1 MRWEAGNILKD
12 KKLYQMA
19 WRLMSSYWHSQEK
32 WKARGLLAGVIALTL
47 GQVYMLV
54 LLNGWNNDF
63 YNALQQRAFESFWP
77 LIGQFAG
84 FAFLHI
90 IFAVYAIYVRQI
102 LEIKW
107 RNWMTDKYLDR
118 WLGHQTYY
126 RLQVAG
132 QDDMDNP
139 DQRIADDINSFVNL
153 TLGLFVGVIKQATS
167 LVAFVVILWNL
178 SGYLDIPLGDTVLS
192 VPGYMVFVTLIYSVV
207 GTWLA
212 HKVGRKL
219 IRLNY
224 DQQRFE
230 ADFRFSMVRVRENSE
245 SVAFYGGEKPE
256 MQNFRE
262 RFALVIGNFWGL
274 MKRTKLL
281 NFYVNGYAQIA
292 IIVPVLMCAP
302 QYFSGTMQLGG
313 FMQTI
318 SAFGR
323 VQDALSYFVESYDSI
338 AQYVAVIRRL
348 GGFAGHM
355 EEAEALTSSFDFTRN
370 TSNALQLWQMDI
382 ALPDGRQL
390 AEKLSI
396 AVPAGKRLL
405 ISGGSG
411 AGKSTL
417 LRAIAG
423 IWPYGTG
430 EISLPTGWR
439 TMFLPQ
445 RPYLPLGSLR
455 RAIYYPQ
462 PVPENTDDNLAGLLE
477 RFGLQKLAGQLD
489 AVDDWSR
496 ILSLG
501 EQQRLAFIR
510 ILLLRP
516 DIVFLDESTSALDEP
531 REAQAY
537 EILHQMLPQ
546 MAVVSV
552 GHRSSLLNC
561 HDKQLVLAGDGYWK
575 LQDIK

>member
-1 MRWEAGNILKD
+1 MKD

-90 IFAVYAIYVRQI
+90 IFAVYAVYVRQI

-153 TLGLFVGVIKQATS
+153 TLGLFVGVLKQATS

-178 SGYLDIPLGDTVLS
+178 SGSLDIPLGDTVLS

-256 MQNFRE
+256 LQNFRE

-302 QYFSGTMQLGG
+302 QYFNGTMQLGG

-355 EEAEALTSSFDFTRN
+355 EEAEALTSSFDFTKN

-477 RFGLQKLAGQLD
+477 RFGLQKLAVQLD

-537 EILHQMLPQ
+537 EILHQLLPQ

>member
-1 MRWEAGNILKD
+1 MKD

-90 IFAVYAIYVRQI
+90 IFAVYAVYVRQI

-107 RNWMTDKYLDR
+107 RKWMTDKYLDR

-139 DQRIADDINSFVNL
+139 DQRIADDVNSFVNL
-153 TLGLFVGVIKQATS
+153 TLGLFVGVLKQATS

-178 SGYLDIPLGDTVLS
+178 SGSLDIPLGDTVLS
-192 VPGYMVFVTLIYSVV
+192 VPGYMVFVTLIYSIV

-256 MQNFRE
+256 LQNFRE

-302 QYFSGTMQLGG
+302 QYFNGTMQLGG

-355 EEAEALTSSFDFTRN
+355 EEAEALAPSFDFTKN

-462 PVPENTDDNLAGLLE
+462 PVLENTDDNLTGLLE
-477 RFGLQKLAGQLD
+477 RFGLQNLAGQLD

-537 EILHQMLPQ
+537 EILHQLLPQ

>member
-1 MRWEAGNILKD
+1 MKD

-90 IFAVYAIYVRQI
+90 IFAVYAVYVRQI

-139 DQRIADDINSFVNL
+139 DQRIADDVNSFVNL
-153 TLGLFVGVIKQATS
+153 TLGLFVGVLKQATS

-178 SGYLDIPLGDTVLS
+178 SGSLDIPLGDTVLS

-256 MQNFRE
+256 LQNFRE

-302 QYFSGTMQLGG
+302 QYFNGTMQLGG

-355 EEAEALTSSFDFTRN
+355 EEAEALTSSFDFTKN

-430 EISLPTGWR
+430 EISLPTGWC

-462 PVPENTDDNLAGLLE
+462 PVPENADDNLTGLLE
-477 RFGLQKLAGQLD
+477 RFGLQNLAGQLD

-537 EILHQMLPQ
+537 EILRQLLPQ

>member
-1 MRWEAGNILKD
+1 MKD

-90 IFAVYAIYVRQI
+90 IFAVYAVYVRQI

-107 RNWMTDKYLDR
+107 RKWMTDKYLDR

-139 DQRIADDINSFVNL
+139 DQRIADDVNSFVNL
-153 TLGLFVGVIKQATS
+153 TLGLFVGVLKQATS

-178 SGYLDIPLGDTVLS
+178 SGSLDIPLGDTVLS

-256 MQNFRE
+256 LQNFRE

-302 QYFSGTMQLGG
+302 QYFNGTMQLGG

-355 EEAEALTSSFDFTRN
+355 EEAEALAPSFDFTKN

-382 ALPDGRQL
+382 ALPDGRKL

-462 PVPENTDDNLAGLLE
+462 PVPENTDDNLTGLLE
-477 RFGLQKLAGQLD
+477 RFGLQNLAGQLD

-537 EILHQMLPQ
+537 EILHQLLPQ

>member
-1 MRWEAGNILKD
+1 
-12 KKLYQMA
+12 MA

-90 IFAVYAIYVRQI
+90 IFAVYAVYVRQI

-107 RNWMTDKYLDR
+107 RKWMTDKYLDR

-139 DQRIADDINSFVNL
+139 DQRIADDVNSFVNL
-153 TLGLFVGVIKQATS
+153 TLGLFVGVLKQATS

-178 SGYLDIPLGDTVLS
+178 SGSLDIPLGDTVLS
-192 VPGYMVFVTLIYSVV
+192 VPGYMVFVTLIYSIV

-256 MQNFRE
+256 LQNFRE

-302 QYFSGTMQLGG
+302 QYFNGTMQLGG

-355 EEAEALTSSFDFTRN
+355 EEAEALAPSFDFTKN

-462 PVPENTDDNLAGLLE
+462 PVPENTDDNLTGLLE
-477 RFGLQKLAGQLD
+477 RFGLQNLAGQLD

>member
-1 MRWEAGNILKD
+1 MKD

-90 IFAVYAIYVRQI
+90 IFAVYAVYVRQI

-139 DQRIADDINSFVNL
+139 DQRIADDVNSFVNL
-153 TLGLFVGVIKQATS
+153 TLGLFVGVLKQATS

-178 SGYLDIPLGDTVLS
+178 SGSLDIPLGDTVLS

-256 MQNFRE
+256 LQNFRE

-302 QYFSGTMQLGG
+302 QYFNGTMQLGG

-355 EEAEALTSSFDFTRN
+355 EEAEALAPSFDFTRN

-462 PVPENTDDNLAGLLE
+462 PVPENIDDNLAGLLE
-477 RFGLQKLAGQLD
+477 RFGLQKLAGQMD
-489 AVDDWSR
+489 TVDDWSR

-537 EILHQMLPQ
+537 EILHQLLPK

>member
-1 MRWEAGNILKD
+1 MKD

-90 IFAVYAIYVRQI
+90 IFAVYAVYVRQI

-139 DQRIADDINSFVNL
+139 DQRIADDVNSFVNL
-153 TLGLFVGVIKQATS
+153 TLGLFVGVLKQATS

-178 SGYLDIPLGDTVLS
+178 SGSLDIPLGDTVLS

-256 MQNFRE
+256 LQNFRE

-302 QYFSGTMQLGG
+302 QYFNGTMQLGG

-411 AGKSTL
+411 VGKSTL

-462 PVPENTDDNLAGLLE
+462 PVPENIDDNLAGLLE
-477 RFGLQKLAGQLD
+477 RFGLQKLADQLD

-537 EILHQMLPQ
+537 EILHQLLPQ

>member
-1 MRWEAGNILKD
+1 MKD

-90 IFAVYAIYVRQI
+90 IFAVYAVYVRQI

-107 RNWMTDKYLDR
+107 RKWMTDKYLDR

-139 DQRIADDINSFVNL
+139 DQRIADDVNSFVNL
-153 TLGLFVGVIKQATS
+153 TLGLFVGVLKQATS

-178 SGYLDIPLGDTVLS
+178 SGSLDIPLGDTVLS

-256 MQNFRE
+256 LQNFRE

-302 QYFSGTMQLGG
+302 QYFNGTMQLGG

-355 EEAEALTSSFDFTRN
+355 EEAEALAPSFDFTKN
-370 TSNALQLWQMDI
+370 TSNALQLWQMNI

-423 IWPYGTG
+423 IWHYGTG

-462 PVPENTDDNLAGLLE
+462 PVLENTDDNLTGLLE
-477 RFGLQKLAGQLD
+477 RFGLQNLAGQLD

-516 DIVFLDESTSALDEP
+516 DIVFLDESTSALDEL

-537 EILHQMLPQ
+537 EILHQLLPQ

>member
-1 MRWEAGNILKD
+1 MKD

-19 WRLMSSYWHSQEK
+19 WHLMSSYWHSQEK

-77 LIGQFAG
+77 LIGQFAC

-132 QDDMDNP
+132 KDDMDNP

-489 AVDDWSR
+489 TVDDWSR

>member
-77 LIGQFAG
+77 LIGQFAC

-132 QDDMDNP
+132 KDDMDNP

-462 PVPENTDDNLAGLLE
+462 PVPENADDNLAGLLE

-575 LQDIK
+575 LQDIE

>member
-1 MRWEAGNILKD
+1 MKD

-19 WRLMSSYWHSQEK
+19 WRLMSSYWHSQGK

-90 IFAVYAIYVRQI
+90 IFAVYAVYVRQI

-132 QDDMDNP
+132 QGDMDNP
-139 DQRIADDINSFVNL
+139 DQRIADDVNSFVNL
-153 TLGLFVGVIKQATS
+153 TLGLFVGVLKQATS

-178 SGYLDIPLGDTVLS
+178 SGSLDIPLGDTVFS

-256 MQNFRE
+256 LQNFRE
-262 RFALVIGNFWGL
+262 RFALVICNFWGL

-302 QYFSGTMQLGG
+302 QYFNGTMQLGG

-355 EEAEALTSSFDFTRN
+355 EEAEALAPSFDFTRN

-462 PVPENTDDNLAGLLE
+462 PVPENIDDNLAGLLE
-477 RFGLQKLAGQLD
+477 RFGLQKLAGQMD
-489 AVDDWSR
+489 TVDDWSR

-537 EILHQMLPQ
+537 EILHQLLPK

>member
-1 MRWEAGNILKD
+1 MKD

-90 IFAVYAIYVRQI
+90 IFAVYAVYVRQI

-139 DQRIADDINSFVNL
+139 DQRIADDVNSFVNL
-153 TLGLFVGVIKQATS
+153 TLGLFVGVLKQATS

-178 SGYLDIPLGDTVLS
+178 SGSLDIPLGDTVLS

-230 ADFRFSMVRVRENSE
+230 ADFRFSMIRVRENSE

-256 MQNFRE
+256 LQNFRE

-302 QYFSGTMQLGG
+302 QYFNGTMQLGG

-355 EEAEALTSSFDFTRN
+355 EEAEALTSSFDFTKN

-462 PVPENTDDNLAGLLE
+462 PVPENTDDNLTGLLE
-477 RFGLQKLAGQLD
+477 RFGLQKLAGQMD

-531 REAQAY
+531 REAQSY
-537 EILHQMLPQ
+537 EILHQLLPQ

>member
-1 MRWEAGNILKD
+1 MKD

-139 DQRIADDINSFVNL
+139 DQRIADDVNSFVNL
-153 TLGLFVGVIKQATS
+153 TLGLFVGVLKQATS

-178 SGYLDIPLGDTVLS
+178 SGSLDIPLGDTVLS

-256 MQNFRE
+256 LQNFRE

-302 QYFSGTMQLGG
+302 QYFNGTMQLGG

-462 PVPENTDDNLAGLLE
+462 PVPENIDDNLAGLLE

>member
-1 MRWEAGNILKD
+1 MKD

-90 IFAVYAIYVRQI
+90 IFAVYAVYVRQI

-139 DQRIADDINSFVNL
+139 DQRIADDVNSFVNL
-153 TLGLFVGVIKQATS
+153 TLGLFVGVLKQATS

-178 SGYLDIPLGDTVLS
+178 SGSLDIPLGDTVLS

-256 MQNFRE
+256 LQNFRE

-302 QYFSGTMQLGG
+302 QYFNGTMQLGG

-355 EEAEALTSSFDFTRN
+355 EEAEALTSSFDFTKN

-462 PVPENTDDNLAGLLE
+462 PVPENADDNLTGLLE
-477 RFGLQKLAGQLD
+477 RFGLQNLAGQLD

>member
-1 MRWEAGNILKD
+1 MKD

-90 IFAVYAIYVRQI
+90 IFAVYAVYVRQI

-107 RNWMTDKYLDR
+107 RMWMTDKYLDR

-139 DQRIADDINSFVNL
+139 DQRIADDVNSFVNL
-153 TLGLFVGVIKQATS
+153 TLGLFVGVLKQATS

-178 SGYLDIPLGDTVLS
+178 SGSLDIPLGDTVLS

-256 MQNFRE
+256 LQNFRE

-302 QYFSGTMQLGG
+302 QYFNGTMQLGG

-355 EEAEALTSSFDFTRN
+355 EEAEALAPSFDFTKN

-462 PVPENTDDNLAGLLE
+462 PVLENTDDNLTGLLE
-477 RFGLQKLAGQLD
+477 RFGLQNLAGQLD

-537 EILHQMLPQ
+537 EILHQLLPQ

>member
-1 MRWEAGNILKD
+1 MKD

-90 IFAVYAIYVRQI
+90 IFAVYAVYVRQI

-153 TLGLFVGVIKQATS
+153 TLGLFVGVLKQATS

-178 SGYLDIPLGDTVLS
+178 SGSLDIPLGDTVLS
-192 VPGYMVFVTLIYSVV
+192 VPGHMVFVTLIYSVV

-256 MQNFRE
+256 LQNFRE

-302 QYFSGTMQLGG
+302 QYFNGTMQLGG

-355 EEAEALTSSFDFTRN
+355 EEAEALVSSFDFTKN

-430 EISLPTGWR
+430 EISLPAGWR

-462 PVPENTDDNLAGLLE
+462 PVPENADDNLTGLLE

-537 EILHQMLPQ
+537 EILHQLLPQ

-552 GHRSSLLNC
+552 GHRSSLLHC

>member
-1 MRWEAGNILKD
+1 MKD

-90 IFAVYAIYVRQI
+90 IFAVYAVYVRQI

-107 RNWMTDKYLDR
+107 RKWMTDKYLDR

-139 DQRIADDINSFVNL
+139 DQRIADDVNSFVNL
-153 TLGLFVGVIKQATS
+153 TLGLFVGVLKQATS

-178 SGYLDIPLGDTVLS
+178 SGSLDIPLGDTVLS
-192 VPGYMVFVTLIYSVV
+192 VPGYMVFVTLIYSIV

-256 MQNFRE
+256 LQNFRE

-302 QYFSGTMQLGG
+302 QYFNGTMQLGG

-355 EEAEALTSSFDFTRN
+355 EEAEALAPSFDFTKN

-382 ALPDGRQL
+382 ALPDGRKL

-462 PVPENTDDNLAGLLE
+462 PVLENTDDNLTGLLE
-477 RFGLQKLAGQLD
+477 RFGLQNLAGQLD

-537 EILHQMLPQ
+537 EILHQLLPQ

>member
-1 MRWEAGNILKD
+1 MKD

-90 IFAVYAIYVRQI
+90 IFAVYAVYVRQV

-107 RNWMTDKYLDR
+107 RKWMTDKYLDR

-139 DQRIADDINSFVNL
+139 DQRIADDVNSFVNL
-153 TLGLFVGVIKQATS
+153 TLGLFVGVLKQATS

-178 SGYLDIPLGDTVLS
+178 SGSLDIPLGDTVLS

-256 MQNFRE
+256 LQNFRE

-302 QYFSGTMQLGG
+302 QYFNGTMQLGG

-355 EEAEALTSSFDFTRN
+355 EEAEALAPSFDFTKN

-455 RAIYYPQ
+455 RAVYYPQ
-462 PVPENTDDNLAGLLE
+462 PVLENTDDNLTGLLE
-477 RFGLQKLAGQLD
+477 RFGLQNLAGQLD

-537 EILHQMLPQ
+537 EILHQLLPQ

>member
-1 MRWEAGNILKD
+1 MKD

-90 IFAVYAIYVRQI
+90 IFAVYAVYVRQI

-107 RNWMTDKYLDR
+107 RKWMTDKYLDR

-139 DQRIADDINSFVNL
+139 DQRIADDVNSFVNL
-153 TLGLFVGVIKQATS
+153 TLGLFVGVLKQATS

-178 SGYLDIPLGDTVLS
+178 SGSLDIPLGDTVLS

-256 MQNFRE
+256 LQNFRE

-302 QYFSGTMQLGG
+302 QYFNGTMQLGG

-355 EEAEALTSSFDFTRN
+355 EEAEALAPSFDFTKN

-455 RAIYYPQ
+455 RAVYYPQ
-462 PVPENTDDNLAGLLE
+462 PVPENTDDNLTGLLE
-477 RFGLQKLAGQLD
+477 RFGLQNLAGQLD

-537 EILHQMLPQ
+537 EILHQLLPQ

>member
-1 MRWEAGNILKD
+1 MKD

-90 IFAVYAIYVRQI
+90 IFAVYAVYVRQI

-107 RNWMTDKYLDR
+107 RKWMTDKYLDR

-139 DQRIADDINSFVNL
+139 DQRIADDVNSFVNL
-153 TLGLFVGVIKQATS
+153 TLGLFVGVLKQATS

-178 SGYLDIPLGDTVLS
+178 SGSLDIPLGDTVLS

-256 MQNFRE
+256 LQNFRE

-302 QYFSGTMQLGG
+302 QYFNGTMQLGG

-355 EEAEALTSSFDFTRN
+355 EEAEALAPSFDFTKN

-405 ISGGSG
+405 IGGGSG

-462 PVPENTDDNLAGLLE
+462 PVLENTDDNLTGLLE
-477 RFGLQKLAGQLD
+477 RFGLQNLAGQLD

-537 EILHQMLPQ
+537 EILHQLLPQ

>member
-1 MRWEAGNILKD
+1 MKD

-90 IFAVYAIYVRQI
+90 IFAVYAVYVRQI

-107 RNWMTDKYLDR
+107 RKWMTDKYLDR

-139 DQRIADDINSFVNL
+139 DQRIADDVNSFVNL
-153 TLGLFVGVIKQATS
+153 TLGLFVGVLKQATS

-178 SGYLDIPLGDTVLS
+178 SGSLDIPLGDTVLS

-256 MQNFRE
+256 LQNFRE

-302 QYFSGTMQLGG
+302 QYFNGTMQLGG

-355 EEAEALTSSFDFTRN
+355 EEAEALAPSFDFTKN

-462 PVPENTDDNLAGLLE
+462 PVLENTDDNLTGLLE
-477 RFGLQKLAGQLD
+477 RFGLQNLAGQLD

-537 EILHQMLPQ
+537 EILHQLLPQ

>member
-1 MRWEAGNILKD
+1 MKD

-90 IFAVYAIYVRQI
+90 IFAVYAVYVRQI

-139 DQRIADDINSFVNL
+139 DQRIADDVNSFVNL
-153 TLGLFVGVIKQATS
+153 TLGLFVGVLKQATS

-178 SGYLDIPLGDTVLS
+178 SGSLDIPLGDTVLS
-192 VPGYMVFVTLIYSVV
+192 VPGYMVFVTLIYSAV

-219 IRLNY
+219 IPLNY

-256 MQNFRE
+256 LQNFRE

-302 QYFSGTMQLGG
+302 QYFNGTMQLGG

-405 ISGGSG
+405 IGGGSG
-411 AGKSTL
+411 TGKSTL

-462 PVPENTDDNLAGLLE
+462 PVPENIDDNLAGLLE

-489 AVDDWSR
+489 TVDDWSR

-537 EILHQMLPQ
+537 EILHQLLPK

>member
-1 MRWEAGNILKD
+1 MKN
-12 KKLYQMA
+12 KKLHQIA
-19 WRLMSSYWHSQEK
+19 WKLMSSYWHSKEK
-32 WKARGLLAGVIALTL
+32 WKARGLLAGVVALSL

-63 YNALQQRAFESFWP
+63 YNALQERAFEEFWP
-77 LIGQFAG
+77 LIGQFTC
-84 FAFLHI
+84 FAFLYI
-90 IFAVYAIYVRQI
+90 IMAVYAIYVKQI

-107 RNWMTDKYLDR
+107 RSWMTEKYLDK
-118 WLGHQTYY
+118 WLGHQIYY
-126 RLQVAG
+126 RLQVSG

-139 DQRIADDINSFVNL
+139 DQRIADDISSFVNL
-153 TLGLFVGVIKQATS
+153 TLTLFVGFLKQLTS
-167 LVAFVVILWNL
+167 LVAFVFILWNL
-178 SGYLDIPLGDTVLS
+178 SGSLDIPLGDTVLS
-192 VPGYMVFVTLIYSVV
+192 VPGYMVFVTLIYSAA

-212 HKVGRKL
+212 HKVGRRL

-230 ADFRFSMVRVRENSE
+230 ADFRFSMIRVRENSE

-256 MQNFRE
+256 MQNFKE
-262 RFALVIGNFWGL
+262 RFAMVIGNFWGL

-302 QYFSGTMQLGG
+302 QYFKGTMQLGG

-338 AQYVAVIRRL
+338 AQYAAVIRRL

-355 EEAEALTSSFDFTRN
+355 EEAEAVASRFVFSRN
-370 TSNALQLWQMDI
+370 DTNALQLWQMNI
-382 ALPDGRQL
+382 SLPDGQEL

-405 ISGGSG
+405 ISGSSGS
-411 AGKSTL
+411 GKSTL
-417 LRAIAG
+417 LRALAG

-462 PVPENTDDNLAGLLE
+462 PVPENSQDDLAGLLQ

-516 DIVFLDESTSALDEP
+516 DIVFLDESTSALDEA
-531 REAQAY
+531 REKQAY
-537 EILHQMLPQ
+537 EILRQLLPQ

-552 GHRSSLLNC
+552 GHRSSLLAC
-561 HDKQLVLAGDGYWK
+561 HDKQLILAGDGYWK
-575 LQDIK
+575 LQDIG

>member
-1 MRWEAGNILKD
+1 MKD

-90 IFAVYAIYVRQI
+90 IFAVYAVYVRQI

-107 RNWMTDKYLDR
+107 RKWMTDKYLDR

-139 DQRIADDINSFVNL
+139 DQRIADDVNSFVNL
-153 TLGLFVGVIKQATS
+153 TLGLFVGVLKQATS

-178 SGYLDIPLGDTVLS
+178 SGSLDIPLGDTVLS

-256 MQNFRE
+256 LQNFRE

-302 QYFSGTMQLGG
+302 QYFNGTMQLGG

-355 EEAEALTSSFDFTRN
+355 EEAEALDPSFDFTKN
-370 TSNALQLWQMDI
+370 TSNALQLWQMNI

-462 PVPENTDDNLAGLLE
+462 PVLENTDDNLTGLLE
-477 RFGLQKLAGQLD
+477 RFGLQNLAGQLD

-516 DIVFLDESTSALDEP
+516 DIVFLDESTSALDEL

-537 EILHQMLPQ
+537 EILHQLLPQ

>member
-1 MRWEAGNILKD
+1 
-12 KKLYQMA
+12 MA

-90 IFAVYAIYVRQI
+90 IFAVYAVYVRQI

-107 RNWMTDKYLDR
+107 RKWMTDKYLDR

-139 DQRIADDINSFVNL
+139 DQRIADDVNSFVNL
-153 TLGLFVGVIKQATS
+153 TLGLFVGVLKQATS

-178 SGYLDIPLGDTVLS
+178 SGSLDIPLGDTVLS

-256 MQNFRE
+256 LQNFRE

-302 QYFSGTMQLGG
+302 QYFNGTMQLGG

-355 EEAEALTSSFDFTRN
+355 EEAEALAPSFDFTKN

-462 PVPENTDDNLAGLLE
+462 PVPENTDDNLTGLLE
-477 RFGLQKLAGQLD
+477 RFGLQNLAGQLD

-537 EILHQMLPQ
+537 EILHQLLPQ

>member
-1 MRWEAGNILKD
+1 MRWEVGNILKD

-90 IFAVYAIYVRQI
+90 IFAVYAVYVRQI

-139 DQRIADDINSFVNL
+139 DQRIADDVNSFVNL
-153 TLGLFVGVIKQATS
+153 TLGLFVGVLKQATS

-178 SGYLDIPLGDTVLS
+178 SGSLDIPLGDTVLS

-256 MQNFRE
+256 LQNFRE

-302 QYFSGTMQLGG
+302 QYFNDTMQLGG

-355 EEAEALTSSFDFTRN
+355 EEAEALVSSFDFTKN

-462 PVPENTDDNLAGLLE
+462 PVPENIDDNLAGLLE
-477 RFGLQKLAGQLD
+477 RFGLQKLADQLD

-531 REAQAY
+531 REAQSY
-537 EILHQMLPQ
+537 EILHQLLPQ

>member
-1 MRWEAGNILKD
+1 MKD

-90 IFAVYAIYVRQI
+90 IFAVYAVYVRQI

-107 RNWMTDKYLDR
+107 RKWMTDKYLDR

-139 DQRIADDINSFVNL
+139 DQRIADDVNSFVNL
-153 TLGLFVGVIKQATS
+153 TLSLFVGVLKQATS

-178 SGYLDIPLGDTVLS
+178 SGSLDIPLGDTVLS
-192 VPGYMVFVTLIYSVV
+192 VPGYMVFVTLIYSIV

-256 MQNFRE
+256 LQNFRE

-302 QYFSGTMQLGG
+302 QYFNGTMQLGG

-323 VQDALSYFVESYDSI
+323 VQDALSYFVQSYDSI
-338 AQYVAVIRRL
+338 ARYVAVIRRL

-355 EEAEALTSSFDFTRN
+355 EEAEALAPSFDFTKN

-462 PVPENTDDNLAGLLE
+462 PVPENTDDNLTGLLE
-477 RFGLQKLAGQLD
+477 RFGLQNLAGQLD

-537 EILHQMLPQ
+537 EILHQLLPQ